1 MGVICYPTSKRRREI
16 WYRCGKST
24 SIRKMCTNRR
34 LLYTH
39 THTYAHTYICV
50 CAFQGVGCML
60 VQGVGKAVRE
70 LPSTDGAIF
79 LQIFHMQTRFRERKG
94 QLGGC
99 LTTSLFFIQTKVE
112 SIINKSTHYVVT
124 ER

>member
-1 MGVICYPTSKRRREI
+1 MGVICYPTSKLRREI

-34 LLYTH
+34 LLLYKH
-39 THTYAHTYICV
+39 THTRVCV
-50 CAFQGVGCML
+50 HFRGVGSML
-60 VQGVGKAVRE
+60 VQKSGKAVRE

-94 QLGGC
+94 QLGA
-99 LTTSLFFIQTKVE
+99 V
-112 SIINKSTHYVVT
+112 
-124 ER
+124 